1 MSSLGVAFRNLKHR
15 KTRTALTV
23 SGIVVGVA
31 MILVLLSLAAG
42 TSAQTSGLLRN
53 VVGAE
58 ITVVNSTT
66 PSLPGGGF
74 SFNRTGFP
82 GGGTGGGGSFVET
95 FGRGNPISESLVGS
109 IENVSGVFVASPQLS
124 TSGYVN
130 GANVF
135 LYGIDPGTY
144 TEATSGLDITQGS
157 NINASN
163 QILLNSVTATN
174 LGVVVGSDVTIGAN
188 STGGTKYT
196 VVGVYTSGST
206 FGPLARS
213 GYIELSDAQSISGEA
228 GKVTEIFVK
237 ATDPTLVNNIA
248 SAIDSSFSGVTANIA
263 NTVASSATTLSNTLT
278 TFFTVIGLVA
288 LLAGA
293 FGVIN
298 TMMMSIGERTRE
310 IGTLR
315 AIGATRS
322 QVLQMFL
329 SEAFLIGLI
338 GALVGVFIGI
348 IVTAAFPLFTGSA
361 ASSSFGGFGG
371 AFRGA
376 LTPTLTPF
384 NLGLSLALGCLV
396 GIIAGLYPALRASRM
411 DPVEALRHV

>member
-1 MSSLGVAFRNLKHR
+1 M
-15 KTRTALTV
+15 RTALTV
-23 SGIVVGVA
+23 SGIVIGVA

-42 TSAQTSGLLRN
+42 TSAQTGGLLRN
-53 VVGAE
+53 VEGSE
-58 ITVVNSTT
+58 ITVVNATT
-66 PSLPGGGF
+66 PTFSGGGF
-74 SFNRTGFP
+74 VFNGSGFR
-82 GGGTGGGGSFVET
+82 GGGGGGGGFITSFGT
-95 FGRGNPISESLVGS
+95 GNPINQTLVDS
-109 IENVSGVFVASPQLS
+109 IENMSGVFVASPQLS

-130 GANVF
+130 GGNVF
-135 LYGIDPGTY
+135 LYGIDPSTY
-144 TEATSGLDITQGS
+144 SQATTGLDITQGS
-157 NINASN
+157 DLTSYN

-174 LGVVVGSDVTIGAN
+174 LGVTVGSQVTVGAN

-196 VVGVYTSGST
+196 VVGIYSSGST

-213 GYIELSDAQSISGEA
+213 GYVELSDAQAISAQA
-228 GKVTEIFVK
+228 GLVTEIYVK
-237 ATDPTLVNNIA
+237 ATDPSLVNQVA
-248 SAIDSSFSGVTANIA
+248 SAIDSSISGVTANIA
-263 NTVASSATTLSNTLT
+263 STITSPAATLSNTLT

-315 AIGATRS
+315 AIGATKG
-322 QVLQMFL
+322 QVMKMFL

-338 GALVGVFIGI
+338 GAVVGVFTGA
-348 IVTAAFPLFTGSA
+348 IVSFAFPFFTGSA
-361 ASSSFGGFGG
+361 ASSAFGG

-384 NLGLSLALGCLV
+384 NLGLSLVLGCLV
-396 GIIAGLYPALRASRM
+396 GIIAGIYPALHASRM